1 LVYVNGAG
9 FTRIGLL
16 WKYDLED
23 LAVEAALKALED
35 SKVGSVD
42 AILVGNMAS
51 GVLNGQE
58 NLGAVIADALGMAGV
73 PSIKVEA
80 ACGSGGAAVMW
91 AAISIMSGLFDSVLV
106 VGVEKMTDVTD
117 VSDQTS
123 ALATAANA
131 RYEASLGAS
140 FPSLNALIMREY
152 MKEHGLLEE
161 DFAHL
166 PVLMHENAANAEHAQ
181 LRFRIS
187 IEDYLRSPYISEPL
201 RLLDSAPIGDGAAA
215 LVISSKRTDESV
227 EISGF
232 GAATDVISI
241 CQRDSLT
248 RLRSVELAAKR
259 ALKMAS
265 LKMRDV
271 DLVQIHDAFS
281 VMGYLNLEALGV
293 AERGKAHVRVEKG
306 DFNRDGWL
314 PINPEGGLKAR
325 GHPVGATGVYQVAE
339 IYLQLTDRAGRC
351 QVEGAETAIAV
362 NIGGTG
368 SNAVVNVLRRC

>member
-1 LVYVNGAG
+1 MNGAG
-9 FTRIGLL
+9 FTKIGLL
-16 WKYDLED
+16 WEYSLED

-35 SKVGSVD
+35 SEVKSVD
-42 AILVGNMAS
+42 AIVVGNMTS
-51 GVLNGQE
+51 GVMNSQE
-58 NLGAVIADALGMAGV
+58 NLGAVIADSLGMAGV

-80 ACGSGGAAVMW
+80 ACGSGGAAIMW
-91 AAISIMSGLFDSVLV
+91 AAISIMSGLFDSALV
-106 VGVEKMTDVTD
+106 IGVEKMTDVTD
-117 VSDQTS
+117 IPDQTS

-131 RYEASLGAS
+131 RYESSLGAS

-152 MKEHGLLEE
+152 MKEHGLSEE

-166 PVLMHENAANAEHAQ
+166 PILMHKNAVDAKHAQ

-187 IEDYLRSPYISEPL
+187 LEDYLKSPYISEPL
-201 RLLDSAPIGDGAAA
+201 RLLDSSPIGDGAAA
-215 LVISSKRTDESV
+215 LVISSRRADESV

-232 GAATDVISI
+232 GAATDVVSI
-241 CQRDSLT
+241 CQRDDLT

-259 ALKMAS
+259 ALKMAH
-265 LKMRDV
+265 LEIRDI

-281 VMGYLNLEALGV
+281 VMGYLNLEALGLV
-293 AERGKAHVRVEKG
+293 ERGKAHIRVEGG

-314 PINPEGGLKAR
+314 PVNPEGGLKAR

-339 IYLQLTDRAGRC
+339 IYLQLSDRAGRC

-368 SNAVVNVLRRC
+368 SNASVHILRRC

>member
-1 LVYVNGAG
+1 MNGAG
-9 FTRIGLL
+9 FTKIGLL
-16 WKYDLED
+16 WEYSLED

-35 SKVGSVD
+35 SEVKSVD
-42 AILVGNMAS
+42 AIVVGNMTS
-51 GVLNGQE
+51 GVMNSQE
-58 NLGAVIADALGMAGV
+58 NLGAVIADSLGMAGV

-80 ACGSGGAAVMW
+80 ACGSGGAAIMW
-91 AAISIMSGLFDSVLV
+91 AAISIMSGLFDSALV
-106 VGVEKMTDVTD
+106 IGVEKMTDVTD
-117 VSDQTS
+117 IPDQTS

-131 RYEASLGAS
+131 RYESSLGAS

-152 MKEHGLLEE
+152 MKEYGLSEE

-166 PVLMHENAANAEHAQ
+166 PILMHKNAVDAKHAQ

-187 IEDYLRSPYISEPL
+187 LEDYLKSPYISEPL
-201 RLLDSAPIGDGAAA
+201 RLLDSSPIGDGAAA
-215 LVISSKRTDESV
+215 LVISSRRADESV

-232 GAATDVISI
+232 GAATDVVSI
-241 CQRDSLT
+241 CQRDDLT

-259 ALKMAS
+259 ALKMAH
-265 LKMRDV
+265 LEIRDI

-281 VMGYLNLEALGV
+281 VMGYLNLEALGLV
-293 AERGKAHVRVEKG
+293 ERGKAHIRVEGG

-314 PINPEGGLKAR
+314 PVNPEGGLKAR

-339 IYLQLTDRAGRC
+339 IYLQLSDRAGRC

-368 SNAVVNVLRRC
+368 SNASVHILRRC